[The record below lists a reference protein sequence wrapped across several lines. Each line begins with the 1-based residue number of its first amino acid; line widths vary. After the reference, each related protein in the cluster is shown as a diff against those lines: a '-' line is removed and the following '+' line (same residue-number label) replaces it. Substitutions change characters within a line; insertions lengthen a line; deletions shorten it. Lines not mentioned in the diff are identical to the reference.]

1 MTQHEPPQQSRA
13 HEILAELAEISYAL
27 PGSIVVRSTTCGKTT
42 CRCKADP
49 PELHGPYLSWI
60 RKTGGK
66 PTTRKLTPEQEQ
78 RYRPWFDNNRRL
90 QDLVAELVAE
100 LQTQSIQAI
109 EAAEGWQT
117 RQRPNDRKSAA

>member
-1 MTQHEPPQQSRA
+1 MTQDESPHRA
-13 HEILAELAEISYAL
+13 RAREILAELAEIGHAL
-27 PGSIVVRSTTCGKTT
+27 PGSIVQRSTACGRPG
-42 CRCKADP
+42 CRCQADP

-78 RYRPWFDNNRRL
+78 RYRPWFNNNRRL

-100 LQTQSIQAI
+100 LQAQSIQAI

-117 RQRPNDRKSAA
+117 RRLNDHESAV

>member
-1 MTQHEPPQQSRA
+1 MTQDESPHQARA
-13 HEILAELAEISYAL
+13 RQILAELAEIGYAL
-27 PGSIVVRSTTCGKTT
+27 PGSIVQRNTACGRPG
-42 CRCKADP
+42 CRCQADP

-60 RKTGGK
+60 RKTAGR

-100 LQTQSIQAI
+100 LQALSIKAA
-109 EAAEGWQT
+109 EAAEGW
-117 RQRPNDRKSAA
+117 RPPATKRS